1 VRFIRRAQELGFK
14 LSEVTELIQ
23 LRKND
28 PRRSAQVWA
37 LATAKLEDIEQKMQ
51 GLGAMREA
59 LLGLVEECACEGRA
73 PACPIIEALNDPGEL
88 VVVAASR
95 K

>member
-59 LLGLVEECACEGRA
+59 LLRLVEECACEGRA